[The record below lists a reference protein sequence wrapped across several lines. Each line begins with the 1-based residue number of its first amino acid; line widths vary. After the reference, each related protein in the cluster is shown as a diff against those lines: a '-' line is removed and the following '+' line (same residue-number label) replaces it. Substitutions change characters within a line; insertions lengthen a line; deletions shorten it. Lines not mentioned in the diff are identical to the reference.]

1 MFQELNT
8 VENINLCTYKFQNN
22 VRNIKK
28 AVLRGTMKRERQL
41 GSVSG
46 LRMDFFEE
54 LSLK

>member
-54 LSLK
+54 LN